1 MSENQANTTV
11 SEEVSEV
18 QENVVEAIDKE
29 ALTNSI
35 IDKVKNLFKKEE
47 PPTEVAEQAKSTKSE
62 EADID
67 AIVAQ
72 RVREEV
78 DRTATS
84 QA

>member
-47 PPTEVAEQAKSTKSE
+47 PQ
-62 EADID
+62 
-67 AIVAQ
+67 
-72 RVREEV
+72 
-78 DRTATS
+78 
-84 QA
+84 